1 MEANLTGNERV
12 SKSTTIRRKAPLA
25 LPPIPDDMLGQEPVV
40 LDAFSM
46 VPEMAK
52 RIENAGRAYARLQG
66 KLMRANQRAQIA
78 QGKDRGKNGRK
89 IVVADSSDDEQVN
102 GFSKVEEE
110 KQRHEDSPENERE
123 MDEDELKYGNKRKK
137 KTKEDIERE
146 ALLLE
151 DLYGTLGLANK

>member
-1 MEANLTGNERV
+1 
-12 SKSTTIRRKAPLA
+12 
-25 LPPIPDDMLGQEPVV
+25 
-40 LDAFSM
+40 
-46 VPEMAK
+46 
-52 RIENAGRAYARLQG
+52 
-66 KLMRANQRAQIA
+66 MRANQRAQIA

-151 DLYGTLGLANK
+151 DLYGTLGLADK